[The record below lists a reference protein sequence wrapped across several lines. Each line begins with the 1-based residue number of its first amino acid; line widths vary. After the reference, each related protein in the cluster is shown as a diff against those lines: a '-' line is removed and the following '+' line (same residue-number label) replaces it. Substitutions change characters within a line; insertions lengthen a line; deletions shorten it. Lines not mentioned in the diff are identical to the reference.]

1 MTKKILFIIIV
12 SALMSMLMPLYQ
24 PSAEAMENKQET
36 AEVKPW
42 PAIEPYKTGY
52 LPVSKIHNIFYQLGG
67 NPNGKP
73 IMFLHGGPGG
83 GCNPH
88 DFRYFNPEKFNIV
101 LLDQRGCGKSTPY
114 GELKENN
121 TRELVQDIEK
131 LRKHLDL
138 GPVILFGGSWGTT
151 LALAYGETYPQNVK
165 GMILRGIFTA
175 AKQEIDHFYHGGT
188 ALFFP
193 EAHERLTA
201 LVEHPGE
208 KNLPAQLLVKL
219 QSEDP
224 AVREQYARAWARY
237 ETKVAFLEIPDQ
249 VIENYLK
256 NRTPYDFSLLESYYM
271 ANHCFL
277 EEGQL
282 LQNVDKLK
290 DIPIILVNGR
300 YDVICPPITAYRLHQ
315 KLPKSKL
322 IIVEKAGHTAMEPGI
337 QRELLLAARE
347 FE

>member
-1 MTKKILFIIIV
+1 VTKKILFIIIV
-12 SALMSMLMPLYQ
+12 SVLLLMSLCQ
-24 PSAEAMENKQET
+24 PSGIAKEYKQET
-36 AEVKPW
+36 AEGKPW
-42 PAIEPYKTGY
+42 PALLPYKTGY
-52 LPVSKIHNIFYQLGG
+52 LQVSKIHNIFYQLGG

-73 IMFLHGGPGG
+73 VMFLHGGPGG
-83 GCNPH
+83 GCTPEN
-88 DFRYFNPEKFNIV
+88 FMYFNPEKFHII
-101 LLDQRGCGKSTPY
+101 LHDQRGCGKSTPY

-121 TRELVQDIEK
+121 THELVEDVEK
-131 LRKHLDL
+131 LRKHLNL
-138 GPVILFGGSWGTT
+138 GPVILFGGSWGST

-175 AKQEIDHFYHGGT
+175 SKREIDHFYHGGT

-193 EAHERLTA
+193 EPYQKLTA
-201 LVEHPGE
+201 LVENPGE
-208 KNLPAQLLVKL
+208 QNLPAQLLEKL

-224 AVREQYARAWARY
+224 AVREKYARAWTRY
-237 ETKVAFLEIPDQ
+237 ESKVASLETPDF
-249 VIENYLK
+249 IIDYILARWN
-256 NRTPYDFSLLESYYM
+256 PYAFSLLENHYM
-271 ANHCFL
+271 VNNCFL

-282 LQNVDKLK
+282 LQNADKLK

-322 IIVEKAGHTAMEPGI
+322 IIVEKAGHSAREPGI
-337 QRELLLAARE
+337 RRELISAVKQ